1 MATRTHAS
9 RFQPPLTARASLDAE
24 LQHLRDL
31 VALRSILA
39 RHGSAADELR
49 RCDAEINRHRREL
62 ALLAG
67 QPSEQRQ
74 TAA

>member
-9 RFQPPLTARASLDAE
+9 GFQPLGARASLDAE

-39 RHGSAADELR
+39 RHESTADELR
-49 RCDAEINRHRREL
+49 RYDGEINRHRRKL

-67 QPSEQRQ
+67 QPSEQRH
-74 TAA
+74 AAA